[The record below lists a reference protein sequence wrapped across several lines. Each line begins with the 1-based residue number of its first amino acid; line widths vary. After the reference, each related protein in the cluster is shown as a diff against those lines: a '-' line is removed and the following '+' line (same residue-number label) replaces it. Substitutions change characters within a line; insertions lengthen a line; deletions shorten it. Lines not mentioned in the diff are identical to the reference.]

1 MLPFSRT
8 THSFAGLAARLT
20 IALVLFPHGAQKM
33 LGWWNGLGFS
43 GSMAFFTGTV
53 HLPYAVGLLVI
64 WIEFFCPLLL
74 LIGLATRLNAF
85 AVLVV
90 MTGIIVTVQHQY
102 FFMNWFGNQSGE
114 GMEFFL
120 LAIGLC
126 IVCLVTGGGS
136 FSLDYYIQYKKR

>member
-8 THSFAGLAARLT
+8 TYSFAGFAARLT

-43 GSMAFFTGTV
+43 GAMSFFTGTV
-53 HLPYAVGLLVI
+53 HLPYVIGVLVI

-90 MTGIIVTVQHQY
+90 MAGIIATVQHQY

-120 LAIGLC
+120 LVIGLC
-126 IVCLVTGGGS
+126 TVCLVTGGGS
-136 FSLDYYIQYKKR
+136 FSLDHYMQYKKL